1 MARAGTAGRRR
12 KERKQSR
19 TSESDR
25 PVRTHEGPTMKDS
38 SRDNKQKGA
47 VRERGREE
55 GKGEG
60 RQKKKSGYSPDTSLV
75 RGVGALKVG
84 R

>member
-38 SRDNKQKGA
+38 SRNSKQKGQSEREEERKA
-47 VRERGREE
+47 KERG
-55 GKGEG
+55 G
-60 RQKKKSGYSPDTSLV
+60 RKKSGYSPDTSLV